1 MKVRGPM
8 LGTSF
13 LTIISLIFLAF
24 VLTNIDPNNADI
36 SYFILFYLSFFIAI
50 AGLFILAGYEIRKL
64 FVKNKI
70 PFRLFRAS
78 FRQGILISIILT
90 GILLMQSFRVLKLW
104 TGGLMIIIIIVLEIY
119 FAKRK

>member
-1 MKVRGPM
+1 MKVRGFM
-8 LGTSF
+8 FGTSF
-13 LTIISLIFLAF
+13 LTIIALIFLVF
-24 VLTNIDPNNADI
+24 VITNIDPNDAGI
-36 SYFILFYLSFFIAI
+36 LYFILFYLSFFLAI
-50 AGLFILAGYEIRKL
+50 AGLFILAGYDIRKL

-70 PFRLFRAS
+70 PLRLFRAS